1 MGTNSS
7 PLHPLLAI
15 PQNRKFFR
23 SSSFFNQTCALSF
36 QSFTKIVGHIN
47 QLHQLHLRLPTTSTL
62 SLTVTPTTSQRCP
75 SSLLVAL
82 RGTQMRTRFVRSSR
96 NSAQS
101 RRLSS

>member
-1 MGTNSS
+1 MGTTSFSTTS
-7 PLHPLLAI
+7 PSCDP
-15 PQNRKFFR
+15 PNRKFFR
-23 SSSFFNQTCALSF
+23 SSFFFNQTCEQSF

-47 QLHQLHLRLPTTSTL
+47 QLRQLHLRPPTTSTH